1 MLRLRLL
8 AEFALNSE
16 PRAMKH
22 IGNVLHRQSRVRRLV
37 LRRRVALK
45 PSVEFSG
52 VVSNGNFDS
61 PLNVVW
67 PDNGGPVKKI
77 DWSPLAGR
85 TVIFHPEH
93 DASKELGQ

>member
-45 PSVEFSG
+45 PSIELGS
-52 VVSNGNFDS
+52 VVSNGHVDS
-61 PLNVVW
+61 PLIVTW
-67 PDNGGPVKKI
+67 PDNGGSVKKI

-85 TVIFHPEH
+85 TVIFHPDH
-93 DASKELGQ
+93 DASKEYRQ